1 MSKCVADSDSFGM
14 DDGARSA
21 PTDQAVEVSGLR
33 SLSGPN
39 NSSASD
45 CPLGDFGSATKST
58 APSPTRRPV
67 CGGRAKNLLAV
78 LLSVSAR
85 WRRPPYANAVV
96 LLYLLTAVLGAIV
109 YPEFRVTIRNV
120 VEELGHHAVMGTFEL
135 KEHFV
140 MVGVAVLPAYWLF
153 WRPPLGLLLSTCW
166 RCGTTT
172 RCSRTTRRS
181 AKLTG
186 AYKNRATVRRC
197 TGMAGCQPL
206 LWPRWALPR

>member
-1 MSKCVADSDSFGM
+1 MFTVLLIIHG
-14 DDGARSA
+14 
-21 PTDQAVEVSGLR
+21 
-33 SLSGPN
+33 
-39 NSSASD
+39 
-45 CPLGDFGSATKST
+45 
-58 APSPTRRPV
+58 
-67 CGGRAKNLLAV
+67 LLAV
-78 LLSVSAR
+78 ALLGAITHQAASVWWPRKKPAGGFVERFRSVAAA
-85 WRRPPYANAVV
+85 PYANAVV
-96 LLYLLTAVLGAIV
+96 LLYLLTAVLGAII

-181 AKLTG
+181 AKSTG